1 MALWMV
7 RAGKQGESESK
18 FLTENRIY
26 ATWDEF
32 PVDLNKCKTKHEIL
46 DKFKTLKRFS
56 EEKINTLRNWMG
68 QLWMFSHEMKLGDW
82 VVLPSKYKPAIHIA
96 EITGPY
102 IFDPNAENPFY
113 HYREVKWLITDV
125 PRSNFD
131 QDILYSFGA
140 FLAICQIKRNDAEKR
155 VRAMAMKDWKATGIS
170 KISFDG
176 LKEKG
181 EEEEPEGQIDL
192 ELLAKDQIAKLI
204 GQKFKGHDMSRLIEA
219 ILKAQGYTTFRSPE
233 GPDKGI
239 DILAAPGL
247 LGFGNPRICVQVKS
261 GDSPVD
267 LPTLN
272 QLIGSM
278 QNVQADQ
285 GLLVSWGGFKTSV
298 DKEIPTQ
305 FFRVR
310 LWNQSDI
317 INELLLNYDRLDED
331 LRAELP
337 VKRIWTLAL
346 QEKEG

>member
-1 MALWMV
+1 
-7 RAGKQGESESK
+7 
-18 FLTENRIY
+18 
-26 ATWDEF
+26 
-32 PVDLNKCKTKHEIL
+32 
-46 DKFKTLKRFS
+46 
-56 EEKINTLRNWMG
+56 
-68 QLWMFSHEMKLGDW
+68 
-82 VVLPSKYKPAIHIA
+82 
-96 EITGPY
+96 
-102 IFDPNAENPFY
+102 
-113 HYREVKWLITDV
+113 V

-140 FLAICQIKRNDAEKR
+140 FLTICQIKRNDAEKR
-155 VRAMAMKDWKATGIS
+155 VRAMANNNWKTKDIPEISLAKA
-170 KISFDG
+170 KN
-176 LKEKG
+176 
-181 EEEEPEGQIDL
+181 EEGEEPEGPIDL

-261 GDSPVD
+261 GDFPVD

-310 LWNQSDI
+310 LWDQSNI
-317 INELLLNYDRLDED
+317 INELLSNYDRLDED

-337 VKRIWTLAL
+337 FKRIWTLAMQDL
-346 QEKEG
+346 EK